1 MQESFQ
7 GLLPLVVGP
16 LVGAFVSIVTTSSGL
31 SGKTKDLDY
40 QIKRVEL
47 IEKLLASIGEDSDRL
62 RKALKFELAEIISY
76 VRETS
81 IQEDELT
88 KITYDQRIWYKKIV
102 PPYSNTIEG
111 KLANIVFY
119 LYGCTTLL
127 YIIMMPFLLLSRRI
141 EGEFG
146 WVVMVSVV
154 GSFLLAIL
162 ARIWAISAARRYALL
177 RRARRLLILYSN
189 TRGEGPM

>member
-62 RKALKFELAEIISY
+62 RKALK
-76 VRETS
+76 
-81 IQEDELT
+81 
-88 KITYDQRIWYKKIV
+88 
-102 PPYSNTIEG
+102 N
-111 KLANIVFY
+111 
-119 LYGCTTLL
+119 
-127 YIIMMPFLLLSRRI
+127 M
-141 EGEFG
+141 
-146 WVVMVSVV
+146 
-154 GSFLLAIL
+154 
-162 ARIWAISAARRYALL
+162 
-177 RRARRLLILYSN
+177 
-189 TRGEGPM
+189 